1 MGRRVVWIL
10 CAIVAVCAG
19 CSRTPR
25 SRCERVCTRE
35 AECHDKMDL
44 PGFNATECVE
54 QCQELERQAQRLV
67 EEHITC
73 VDAKATCAE
82 VVECP

>member
-1 MGRRVVWIL
+1 
-10 CAIVAVCAG
+10 
-19 CSRTPR
+19 
-25 SRCERVCTRE
+25 
-35 AECHDKMDL
+35 MDL
-44 PGFNATECVE
+44 PGFSAAECVE
-54 QCQELERQAQRLV
+54 QCQELERQAQRVV